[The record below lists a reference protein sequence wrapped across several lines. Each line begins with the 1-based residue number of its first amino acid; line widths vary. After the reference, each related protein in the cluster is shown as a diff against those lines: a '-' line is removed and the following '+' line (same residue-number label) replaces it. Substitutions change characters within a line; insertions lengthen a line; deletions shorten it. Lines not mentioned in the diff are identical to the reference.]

1 MGQNLNTIKNL
12 SAEKSE
18 LNQDPKERRVQFL
31 KLGTQRNQTLF
42 FVPKNRKFFL
52 FMII

>member
-12 SAEKSE
+12 SAKTSGDDWDSVEGT
-18 LNQDPKERRVQFL
+18 VQFL
-31 KLGTQRNQTLF
+31 RLRDSAESDSYAM
-42 FVPKNRKFFL
+42 PKNIKVLL